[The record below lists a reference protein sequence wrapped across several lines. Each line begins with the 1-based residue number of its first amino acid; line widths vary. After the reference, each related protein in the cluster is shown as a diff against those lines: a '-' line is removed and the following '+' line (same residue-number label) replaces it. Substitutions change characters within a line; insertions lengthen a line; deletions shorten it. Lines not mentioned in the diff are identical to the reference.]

1 MSYVDFVLDVMSTS
15 VSMNTLA
22 TIDGVSIDVLDA
34 SATAIFFIS
43 ETDIQNVFKA
53 QTDSE
58 DLTDISSTDIKH
70 FIFMDNWPYNVTLN
84 PVNGMMDQLSSSNPI
99 YVTNTPN
106 KMLLKHDFIR
116 YLAKDLF
123 STPKGVDLF
132 NNERQLV
139 EHLNSLGNDSFQTDI
154 SGLLWKYSTN
164 STYPVGNELIVDP
177 VTGLKATTNDNTSD
191 ENICWVLLNKLLE
204 SVPERFK
211 DLGSVIDSSGV
222 FPLPILEG
230 DTINFLFSITPAAN
244 QHLLTD
250 VSEISTRRYQIKLV
264 VDDGSG
270 INTLPI
276 DVSST
281 LLSYSGNIQPV
292 LGGITN
298 DQYPYILDNETPVES
313 LYITSGSGNLVFDKN
328 VDITDILLV
337 GGGAGGSSAD
347 DGGDGGEVV
356 HYNTLISSGSNTL
369 TFTVSIGEGGIYDS
383 SGNSTLLTSN
393 VLNLSADGGDG
404 LSKSNGTLFSKNN
417 LYYGGSGGYVDVD
430 ASGAA
435 YDGYLGGGGGAGGA
449 GAVYGVM
456 ASGDGGYGGGTSTA
470 VQGGIG
476 GDGGT
481 NIGGGNNNGYVG
493 GTGASS
499 YAGGGGGGG
508 GGPPTSSSRQG
519 GRGGTGG
526 GGGDGNTYGTNGGL
540 GRKLRA
546 GGGSGGNGGIG
557 TGGGGG
563 AGGLGGQQ
571 GDHYIVGDA
580 EDGKGGTGGSGVC
593 IIVYKKS
600 S

>member
-1 MSYVDFVLDVMSTS
+1 MSSIDFVLDVMSTS
-15 VSMNTLA
+15 VNFTTLA
-22 TIDGVSIDVLDA
+22 TIDDPIDGVLDV
-34 SATAIFFIS
+34 SATAIFYIS

-58 DLTDISSTDIKH
+58 DFTDISATDLKH
-70 FIFMDNWPYNVTLN
+70 FIFMNNWPYNLTLN
-84 PVNGMMDQLSSSNPI
+84 PANGMMDQPRSYNPI
-99 YVTNTPN
+99 HVTTTPN

-132 NNERQLV
+132 NNERELV
-139 EHLNSLGNDSFQTDI
+139 EHLNTLGNNSFQSDI
-154 SGLLWKYSTN
+154 SGLLWKYSTT
-164 STYPVGNELIVDP
+164 STYPIGNGFVVDP
-177 VTGLKATTNDNTSD
+177 ITGLKATTNDNTSD
-191 ENICWVLLNKLLE
+191 ENICWILLNKLLE
-204 SVPERFK
+204 SVPDRFS
-211 DLGSVIDSSGV
+211 DLGAVIDSSGV

-230 DTINFLFSITPAAN
+230 DTINFLFSITPATN

-250 VSEISTRRYQIKLV
+250 VSEISTRRYQIKLM

-270 INTLPI
+270 INTLPL

-281 LLSYSGNIQPV
+281 LLNYSGNIQPV

-298 DQYPYILDNETPVES
+298 NQYPYILDNETLMES
-313 LYITSGSGNLVFDKN
+313 LYITSGSGSLVFDKN

-337 GGGAGGSSAD
+337 GGGAGGSSSA
-347 DGGDGGEVV
+347 GDGGTGGQVV
-356 HYNTLISSGSNTL
+356 HHNTLISTGSNTL
-369 TFTVSIGEGGIYDS
+369 TITVSIGEGGTYDS

-393 VLNLSADGGDG
+393 VLNLTANGGDG
-404 LSKSNGTLFSKNN
+404 LSKLNGTLFSKNN

-456 ASGDGGYGGGTSTA
+456 ASGDGAYGGGTSTA
-470 VQGGIG
+470 VEGGIG

-481 NIGGGNNNGYVG
+481 NIGSGNNNGYTG
-493 GTGASS
+493 GTGAKS

-508 GGPPTSSSRQG
+508 GGPPTSSSKKGGQG
-519 GRGGTGG
+519 GRGGSGGDSRLGGVGGLGQKLRAGGGGGGNGGRGTGG
-526 GGGDGNTYGTNGGL
+526 GGG
-540 GRKLRA
+540 
-546 GGGSGGNGGIG
+546 S
-557 TGGGGG
+557 
-563 AGGLGGQQ
+563 GGLGGQQ
-571 GDHYIVGDA
+571 GDHYIAGNA